1 MDLTASDE
9 KLILSLHGG
18 HGRRKSDLRLCEG
31 VRACSELV
39 STNPGL
45 VRLAIKAESFVPAL
59 PLDTLSFCVV
69 SDAKLAKLATTVSPQ
84 GVMLVVEPL
93 PMIGYFALTDPFA
106 VVLDGVADPGNMGTI
121 IRTMRS
127 VGLKQLFLT
136 AGTADPFSPKVV
148 RSAMAAQFAMEI
160 RKFAT
165 LADIIRELR
174 GKGVERFWRCDPH
187 KGASLFETEDV
198 FARSAIILGG
208 EAAGAEELPETDPLT
223 LPMPGGYESINVA
236 QAATV
241 FLFDAVRRDVI
252 RKA

>member
-1 MDLTASDE
+1 MDLTIADE
-9 KLILSLHGG
+9 KLILSLHGS
-18 HGRRKSDLRLCEG
+18 HGRRKCDLRLCEG
-31 VRACSELV
+31 LRACSELMA
-39 STNPGL
+39 NAPEL
-45 VRLAIKAESFVPAL
+45 VRLAVRTESFAPVP
-59 PLDTLSFCVV
+59 PLDSLDFRVV

-84 GVMLVVEPL
+84 GVMLVVEAPSMSADFEL
-93 PMIGYFALTDPFA
+93 SDPFA

-136 AGTADPFSPKVV
+136 SGTADPFSPKVV

-165 LADIIRELR
+165 LADVVSKLR
-174 GKGVERFWRCDPH
+174 GKGLERFWRCDPH
-187 KGASLFETEDV
+187 KGASLFETENV
-198 FARSAIILGG
+198 FANSAIILGG
-208 EAAGAEELPETDPLT
+208 EAGGAEELSGTDPLT

-241 FLFDAVRRDVI
+241 FLFDAVRRKVI
-252 RKA
+252 REA